1 LVNSSKWLILQ
12 ALELVPNNIHER
24 SPVFL
29 GSHGDVE
36 EVKKIYAAVE
46 EEST

>member
-1 LVNSSKWLILQ
+1 MQ

-29 GSHGDVE
+29 GSYDDVE
-36 EVKKIYAAVE
+36 EIKKIYAAVE
-46 EEST
+46 EKST